1 MAQLITLALLIVG
14 AIILYKRFVKDAERL
29 SAKSKRQEKERQ
41 TGAAGTLVKDPETG
55 EYRVKKEDEV

>member
-1 MAQLITLALLIVG
+1 MAQLLTLALLVIG
-14 AIILYKRFVKDAERL
+14 AIILYKRFVNDAEKL